1 MKKWLSGISIK
12 SKLLFL
18 LVSVSLLSVIILF
31 IFTLYVSGEYEEK
44 IYQIQKNNLNII
56 TENIEKELMDINDI
70 SQFLAFNGEV
80 QDRLVMGETSGITDS
95 LDYEMIRQKREV
107 FHLIKTYKGQNPY
120 ITSVIVYGKAETFNE
135 GRAITSKDE
144 DTAKRYKKIMHKTD
158 TSVMWMPFK
167 GQEAALILI
176 RKIPYIGNLSES
188 DLGVVQIEI
197 NLEAIIQKQ
206 FERELLTENQLYLQI
221 LNGNREIYHTSGMPD
236 FPRMSVDNSDYQ
248 KVRNRGIDYFV
259 TSFENSGVGWSYKT
273 FLNINQVTGSVR
285 NLKAAFIIC
294 IVVGVLMVVAASL
307 HMFKVMMTHFNRMAE
322 KIKDFNKGQFLPE
335 TQYQERKDEI
345 GYVHQNFDHL
355 LLELQRQIEENYVKQ
370 LLLKEAQL
378 KSLQQQLNPH
388 FLFNT
393 LQTISWSAKINH
405 QKELGEIVDSLGKM
419 MRFNLEENSA
429 LITLGDELVFIR
441 HYVRIQNYRYRERLQ
456 VEYNINEELYGEKL
470 PKLAV
475 QNVVEN
481 AIKYALEMMME
492 TCVIKIY
499 TVTESEAFYLHVED
513 NGPGIRQDVL
523 RTKEDTKGLSVDGI
537 GIGLVNIQQRMQLL
551 FPSEYYFEVRN
562 TGSGTRAT
570 FYLPRENVKEHE
582 DGHL

>member
-70 SQFLAFNGEV
+70 SQFLAFNSEV

-135 GRAITSKDE
+135 GRAITSEDE
-144 DTAKRYKKIMHKTD
+144 DIAKRYKKIMHKTD

-167 GQEAALILI
+167 EQEAALTLI

-206 FERELLTENQLYLQI
+206 FERELRTENQLYLQI
-221 LNGNREIYHTSGMPD
+221 LNGNREIYHTRGMPD
-236 FPRMSVDNSDYQ
+236 FPRMSVDNADYQ

-259 TSFENSGVGWSYKT
+259 TSFENSGMGWSYKT

-294 IVVGVLMVVAASL
+294 IVVGVLMIVAASL

-322 KIKDFNKGQFLPE
+322 KIKDFNQGQFLPE

-441 HYVRIQNYRYRERLQ
+441 HYVRIQNYRYRERLR
-456 VEYNINEELYGEKL
+456 VEYHINEELYGEKL

-499 TVTESEAFYLHVED
+499 TEMEPEAFYLHVED
-513 NGPGIRQDVL
+513 NGPGIRQEIL
-523 RTKEDTKGLSVDGI
+523 RTKEDPKKLSVDGI

-551 FPSEYYFEVRN
+551 FTAEYYFEVHN
-562 TGSGTRAT
+562 TGNGTRAT
-570 FYLPRENVKEHE
+570 FYLPRENVKERE

>member
-107 FHLIKTYKGQNPY
+107 FHLIKTYKGQNAY

-135 GRAITSKDE
+135 GRAITSEDE
-144 DTAKRYKKIMHKTD
+144 DTAKRYKNIMYETD
-158 TSVMWMPFK
+158 TLAIWMPFK
-167 GQEAALILI
+167 EQEASLTLI
-176 RKIPYIGNLSES
+176 RKIPYIGNLSET

-197 NLEAIIQKQ
+197 NMEAIIQKQ
-206 FERELLTENQLYLQI
+206 FERELLTGNQLYLQI
-221 LNGNREIYHTSGMPD
+221 LNGDQEIYHTSGMPD
-236 FPRMSVDNSDYQ
+236 FPQMPVSDADYQ
-248 KVRNRGIDYFV
+248 KVRNKGIDYFV
-259 TSFENSGVGWSYKT
+259 TSFENSGMGWCYKT

-285 NLKAAFIIC
+285 NLKVAFIIC
-294 IVVGVLMVVAASL
+294 MVVGVLMVAASSL
-307 HMFKVMMTHFNRMAE
+307 HVFKVMMTHFNRMAE
-322 KIKDFNKGQFLPE
+322 KIKDFNQGQFLPE
-335 TQYQERKDEI
+335 TQYQDRKDDI

-355 LLELQRQIEENYVKQ
+355 LLELQKQIEENYVKQ

-441 HYVRIQNYRYRERLQ
+441 HYVRIQNYRYRERLRI
-456 VEYNINEELYGEKL
+456 EYNVNEELYGEKL

-499 TVTESEAFYLHVED
+499 TKTEPQAFYLHVED
-513 NGPGIRQDVL
+513 NGPGIRQEIL
-523 RTKEDTKGLSVDGI
+523 RTKEDSKGLSVDGI

-551 FPSEYYFEVRN
+551 FTAEYYFEVRN

-582 DGHL
+582 DGDL